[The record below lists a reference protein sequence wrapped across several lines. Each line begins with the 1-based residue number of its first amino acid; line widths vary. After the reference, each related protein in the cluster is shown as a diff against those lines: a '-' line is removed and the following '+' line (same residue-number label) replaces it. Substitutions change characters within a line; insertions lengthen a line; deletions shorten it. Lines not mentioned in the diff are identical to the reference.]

1 MPAESTSQKTII
13 SLSIGFLLLILL
25 FSAVMVI
32 DLNLVQPFQP
42 IEIDT
47 DHPVQWALDEVQYGS
62 HHLTLTGWALIEG
75 ETPVKFDLAVI
86 LQDQLSGEFLEIPTT
101 LMVNDELGQIFTD
114 GVDYSHSGFLA
125 KINRNRLNL
134 VNNSYRVF
142 LDYRNNDHQYFIDTG
157 TEIGGQP

>member
-13 SLSIGFLLLILL
+13 SLSIGFLLVILL
-25 FSAVMVI
+25 FTAFMVI
-32 DLNLVQPFQP
+32 DLNRVQPFQP
-42 IEIDT
+42 IEIAT

-75 ETPVKFDLAVI
+75 EIPVKLDLDVV
-86 LQDQLSGEFLEIPTT
+86 LQDRLSGDFFEIPTT
-101 LMVNDELGQIFTD
+101 LMVNDELDQIFTD

-125 KINRNRLNL
+125 KVNRNRLNL

-142 LDYRNNDHQYFIDTG
+142 LDYRNNDQQYFIDTG

>member
-47 DHPVQWALDEVQYGS
+47 DHPVQWALDEVQYG
-62 HHLTLTGWALIEG
+62 
-75 ETPVKFDLAVI
+75 
-86 LQDQLSGEFLEIPTT
+86 
-101 LMVNDELGQIFTD
+101 
-114 GVDYSHSGFLA
+114 
-125 KINRNRLNL
+125 
-134 VNNSYRVF
+134 
-142 LDYRNNDHQYFIDTG
+142 
-157 TEIGGQP
+157 